1 MKKYILIVC
10 LSLTGIFKAQTS
22 KELIGKWQLVET
34 VINSQPQ
41 DIKST
46 FGSDTVFQDFKQDSS
61 FEATIGKKSNKGKW
75 ELTKENNVQIL
86 NITVGKD
93 IIKFKVDYFDENKRT
108 ISFINNGNNIS
119 LTYKK
124 I

>member
-10 LSLTGIFKAQTS
+10 LSLAGIFKAQTS
-22 KELIGKWQLVET
+22 KELIGKWQLVEAQ
-34 VINSQPQ
+34 INDQPK

-46 FGSDTVFQDFKQDSS
+46 FGSDTVFQNFKEDSS
-61 FEATIGKKSNKGKW
+61 FEAIIGGKTNKGKW
-75 ELTKENNVQIL
+75 ELTKENDVQIL
-86 NITVGKD
+86 NITAGKNVT
-93 IIKFKVDYFDENKRT
+93 KFKVDYFDANKRT
-108 ISFINNGNNIS
+108 ISLVNKGNKIS

>member
-10 LSLTGIFKAQTS
+10 LSIAGIFKAQTS

-34 VINSQPQ
+34 QVNSQPK

-46 FGSDTVFQDFKQDSS
+46 FGSDKVLQNFKEDSG
-61 FEATIGKKSNKGKW
+61 FEAVIGGKTSKGKW
-75 ELTKENNVQIL
+75 ELTKENDVQIL
-86 NITVGKD
+86 NIKVGKNVT
-93 IIKFKVDYFDENKRT
+93 KFKVDYFDANKRT
-108 ISFINNGNNIS
+108 ISFLNNGNNIS

>member
-1 MKKYILIVC
+1 MRKYILIVC
-10 LSLTGIFKAQTS
+10 LSLAGIFKAQTS

-34 VINSQPQ
+34 QINSQPK
-41 DIKST
+41 DIKSI
-46 FGSDTVFQDFKQDSS
+46 FGSDTVFQDFMQNSS
-61 FEATIGKKSNKGKW
+61 FEATIGKKRNKGKW

-86 NITVGKD
+86 SITVGKN
-93 IIKFKVDYFDENKRT
+93 ITKFNVDYFDENKRT

>member
-10 LSLTGIFKAQTS
+10 IALTGMFKAQTS

-34 VINSQPQ
+34 QINSQPQ

-46 FGSDTVFQDFKQDSS
+46 FGSDVVFQDFKQDSS
-61 FEATIGKKSNKGKW
+61 FEAIIGKKSNKGKW
-75 ELTKENNVQIL
+75 ELTKEKDVQIL
-86 NITVGKD
+86 NITIGKN
-93 IIKFKVDYFDENKRT
+93 ITKFKIDYFDENKRT
-108 ISFINNGNNIS
+108 ISFINNGNTIS